1 MLSTPF
7 IESSQKNQ
15 KYRWF
20 ILALVTASGTLVVG
34 ISSSCMPVLFKEISD
49 DLGLSLVQ
57 IGTIWGLG
65 SLAGI
70 FVSIIAGVLSDRLG
84 VKLVLSVFS
93 ILVGISGALRGISDN
108 YTTLAVTVFVS
119 GIFRMIIPV
128 TLTKTIGIWF
138 KGEKLG
144 LAMGISAVGM
154 GLGLMLGPLISATIL
169 SPALDGWRNVMY
181 FYGAI
186 AVGIG
191 MLWILFGREPYQSD
205 LTIKA
210 SDALPFSR
218 AFSKL
223 IRFKALWLIGLALLL
238 RQGCMTGMAGYLP
251 FYLRE
256 QGWGVASASGALAT
270 YFAVSTICVVPLAY
284 LSDKIGSRK
293 AILFPAALVTMA
305 CVALIP
311 VVESNIVWI
320 LMVCA
325 GIFSDIFMSV
335 TITMLVETQGLEIN
349 QAGTA
354 IGIAFSIAN
363 IGIAASPP
371 VGNSL
376 ASINKGAPF
385 YFWAF
390 LALLSILPLVLA
402 KETGRRVTNLDTEK
416 GALAKN
422 KF

>member
-7 IESSQKNQ
+7 IESSQKDH
-15 KYRWF
+15 KYRWY
-20 ILALVTASGTLVVG
+20 ILALVTASGTLVAS

-70 FVSIIAGVLSDRLG
+70 FVSIIAGVLSDRFG
-84 VKLVLSVFS
+84 IKLVLSVFS
-93 ILVGISGALRGISDN
+93 ILVGISGALRGISDS
-108 YTTLAVTVFVS
+108 YAILAVTVFIS

-144 LAMGISAVGM
+144 LAMGISAMGM

-169 SPALDGWRNVMY
+169 SPALGGWRNVMY

-186 AVGIG
+186 SVGMGI
-191 MLWILFGREPYQSD
+191 LWILFGREPYQSD
-205 LTIKA
+205 STGKA
-210 SDALPFSR
+210 SDTLPLSH

-238 RQGCMTGMAGYLP
+238 RQGCMIGMAGYLP
-251 FYLRE
+251 LYLRE
-256 QGWGVASASGALAT
+256 QGWGVASAGGALAT
-270 YFAVSTICVVPLAY
+270 YFAVSAICVVPLSY

-293 AILFPAALVTMA
+293 AILFPATLVTMA

-311 VVESNIVWI
+311 VVEGNMVWV

-325 GIFSDIFMSV
+325 GIFMDSFMSV
-335 TITMLVETQGLEIN
+335 VVTMLVETRGLEMN

-354 IGIAFSIAN
+354 IGIAFAIAN
-363 IGIAASPP
+363 IGIASSPP

-376 ASINKGAPF
+376 ASINTGAPF

-390 LALLSILPLVLA
+390 LSLLALLPLVLA
-402 KETGRRVTNLDTEK
+402 KETGRRVTNLASGK
-416 GALAKN
+416 RNLI
-422 KF
+422 